1 MADAIVVTGKTVDEA
16 LKNALAQLGCGKNDI
31 EYSILEQPSKGF
43 LGLFGGKPA
52 KIQVVRREKQ
62 EAKPAAPQP
71 EAEEPAAAP
80 ELEPKRPEAPAA
92 SAPQPEAEAPAA
104 ESADA
109 DGITK
114 EEAAARATAF
124 LQDIFSTMRLHVR
137 VVEGVPADEE
147 EAGLLNLEGDEG
159 EDVGILIGKHGQTL
173 DALQYLTNLAAN
185 RGVDN
190 GRQHIALNVGDYRQ
204 RREETLCELAGHL
217 AEKAC
222 RIGRDV
228 RLEPMNRHERKI
240 IHTALQDNEQVT
252 TRSVGN
258 EPRRYIVIVPKNKR
272 RRRGGYHPA
281 ERSGE
286 ASAEAKNEQAE
297 TAE

>member
-1 MADAIVVTGKTVDEA
+1 MAEAIVVTGKTVDEA
-16 LKNALAQLGCGKNDI
+16 LRKALAQLGCGKNEI

-52 KIQVVRREKQ
+52 KIQVVRRENLEQ
-62 EAKPAAPQP
+62 ESAAPQQKNAKPSDEGKP
-71 EAEEPAAAP
+71 ESEALAAKQPKAEGDEPQAG
-80 ELEPKRPEAPAA
+80 
-92 SAPQPEAEAPAA
+92 
-104 ESADA
+104 
-109 DGITK
+109 GITAK
-114 EEAAARATAF
+114 EAAARATAF
-124 LQDIFSTMRLHVR
+124 LQDVFSAMHLHIR
-137 VVEGVPADEE
+137 VVEGVPSDAE
-147 EAGLLNLEGDEG
+147 EAVLLNLEGDEG

-185 RGVDN
+185 RGVDS

-204 RREETLCELAGHL
+204 RREETLCELAEHL

-240 IHTALQDNEQVT
+240 IHTALQDNEKVT
-252 TRSVGN
+252 TRSVGD

-272 RRRGGYHPA
+272 RRRGGHSFEDREARAVETKIESAEPA
-281 ERSGE
+281 E
-286 ASAEAKNEQAE
+286 
-297 TAE
+297 

>member
-31 EYSILEQPSKGF
+31 EYSILEQSSKGF

-62 EAKPAAPQP
+62 EAKPAAPLP
-71 EAEEPAAAP
+71 KVDEPVAAP
-80 ELEPKRPEAPAA
+80 EPESPEAPAA
-92 SAPQPEAEAPAA
+92 SAPQSEAEAPAA

-109 DGITK
+109 SGITK

-124 LQDIFSTMRLHVR
+124 LQDIFSTMQLHVR

-147 EAGLLNLEGDEG
+147 EAVLLNLEGDEG

-252 TRSVGN
+252 TRSVGD

-272 RRRGGYHPA
+272 RRRGGYHPDD
-281 ERSGE
+281 RSN
-286 ASAEAKNEQAE
+286 AAPAEAKTEQAE

>member
-1 MADAIVVTGKTVDEA
+1 LADAIVVTGKTVDEA

-71 EAEEPAAAP
+71 EAE
-80 ELEPKRPEAPAA
+80 
-92 SAPQPEAEAPAA
+92 APAA

-147 EAGLLNLEGDEG
+147 EAVLLNLEGDEG